1 MQGASSPGRG
11 AVKPRAALRGF
22 ARGGSAAY
30 ASRPAGTA
38 AEEGLNVRHP
48 CRPRQLARLVALFAV
63 AAAAAAAKPP
73 AAQPV
78 PAQHAADARFAVVEH
93 EYVSYVLQQYPV
105 VATYLGGS
113 AFDPHLQQVDGRLR
127 DYSPQALQK
136 EDLRLGEFRAR
147 FAAPAGLTARR
158 RIDRSVALAQIAFLA
173 HEHQVRRHQQRAID
187 SYVDEP
193 FRGVDWQIQGMTP
206 TGSATYGTDA
216 EWQAVIARARAVPA
230 YLATAQAQLSAGIGA
245 HNTADWRVLTEYG
258 LQSSAADAEYFS
270 KTLQQIAATDIA
282 SAQREALLHELQ
294 AAGNQ
299 AASAYRQLR
308 DFVARTFFVDGDG
321 DDGDDADET
330 EDLTPKPAYHADQFA
345 FGESEYDWALH
356 NNLRLA
362 DTAAGL
368 FSASWPVVERTR
380 AEMVTLAGE
389 IAVSHK
395 WPTGE
400 DGAESVRQVFAQLSQ
415 NAPHTDAEMVE
426 GYRQTGQRLVAYARA
441 TGLFDVPADY
451 RLEVTVTPP
460 PLRAAIEGAAYYP
473 APPFKK
479 TGVGRFYVT
488 PTGDDLA
495 QLRQEHN
502 YAAMPDLAGHEG
514 FPGHDWHYK
523 VMTQYREQISPV
535 RWLTPGAVEDSSSM
549 WQDSMAAEGWALYSE
564 ALLAEP
570 AHGAPNGFYS
580 PEEHLYQ
587 LRGKLYRDLRVRI
600 DTGIHTGHLGFED
613 AVTLFSEVVDFL
625 PGSCQDAAALKS
637 DVKAA
642 SCKSARAAVTRYS
655 RWPTQALTYRLGK
668 EQILELRRRAQ
679 QELGA
684 RFSAKR
690 FHLEFMKQG
699 TIPAGYFGEELL
711 RSLRTAAP

>member
-1 MQGASSPGRG
+1 MEHTWRPGFL
-11 AVKPRAALRGF
+11 AL
-22 ARGGSAAY
+22 
-30 ASRPAGTA
+30 
-38 AEEGLNVRHP
+38 
-48 CRPRQLARLVALFAV
+48 LVVVL
-63 AAAAAAAKPP
+63 AAAAAAAQAKPP

-93 EYVSYVLQQYPV
+93 EYVSYVLQQFPV

-113 AFDPHLQQVDGRLR
+113 AFEPRLEHVDGTLR
-127 DYSPQALQK
+127 DYSPAALQK
-136 EDLRLGEFRAR
+136 EDVRLAEFRAR
-147 FAAPAGLTARR
+147 FAALAPARLTARR
-158 RIDRSVALAQIAFLA
+158 RIDRSVALAQIAFLV
-173 HEHQVRRHQQRAID
+173 HEHQVRRQQQRAID

-206 TGSATYGTDA
+206 TGAGSYGTDA
-216 EWQAVIARARAVPA
+216 EWQAVIARAGAVPA
-230 YLATAQAQLSAGIGA
+230 YLASAQAQLAVGIGA

-258 LQSSAADAEYFS
+258 LQSTAADAEYFA
-270 KTLQQIAATDIA
+270 KTLPQIAATDIT
-282 SAQREALLHELQ
+282 SAQRETLLRDLQ

-299 AASAYRQLR
+299 AAAAYRQLR

-321 DDGDDADET
+321 DDGDDADDT
-330 EDLTPKPAYHADQFA
+330 EDLTPKPAYHADRFA
-345 FGESEYDWALH
+345 FGASEYDWALH
-356 NNLRLA
+356 NNLRLT

-380 AEMVTLAGE
+380 AEMTALARE
-389 IAVSHK
+389 IALSHK
-395 WPTGE
+395 WPTSE
-400 DGAESVRQVFAQLSQ
+400 DGAETVRQVFAQVSQ
-415 NAPHTDAEMVE
+415 NAPHTDAEMAQ
-426 GYRQTGQRLVAYARA
+426 GYRQTGQRLVAYART
-441 TGLFDVPADY
+441 TGLFDVPSDY

-523 VMTQYREQISPV
+523 VMTQYRDQISPV

-570 AHGAPNGFYS
+570 QPGAPHGFYS

-600 DTGIHTGHLGFED
+600 DTGIHTGRMSFED
-613 AVTLFSEVVDFL
+613 AVTLFSQVVDFL
-625 PGSCQDAAALKS
+625 PGSCQDAAVLKL
-637 DVKAA
+637 DAKAA
-642 SCKSARAAVTRYS
+642 SCKSARGAVTRYS

-668 EQILELRRRAQ
+668 EQILELRKRAQ

-711 RSLRTAAP
+711 RTLRSASP